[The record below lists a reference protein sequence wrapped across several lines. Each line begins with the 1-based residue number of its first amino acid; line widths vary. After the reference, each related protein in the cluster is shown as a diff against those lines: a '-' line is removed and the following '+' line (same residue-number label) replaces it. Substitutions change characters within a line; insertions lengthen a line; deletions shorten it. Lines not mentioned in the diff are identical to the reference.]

1 MFLQDALTK
10 ESIGSIADLTWTSM
24 AYGCTFS
31 QDWLD
36 ITTPHHLGVTLSESQ
51 EWPSLFLFTSVLW
64 GKFRIYRH
72 LVTACSPQKEIQV
85 MRRVT
90 AVCENNLGIIRF
102 QIFEEFSATF
112 HLEISPVADSVA
124 MKLQT
129 VTDRSVAVCV

>member
-1 MFLQDALTK
+1 
-10 ESIGSIADLTWTSM
+10 
-24 AYGCTFS
+24 
-31 QDWLD
+31 
-36 ITTPHHLGVTLSESQ
+36 
-51 EWPSLFLFTSVLW
+51 
-64 GKFRIYRH
+64 
-72 LVTACSPQKEIQV
+72 